1 MKQLVTTCFF
11 VVILCFT
18 QLLQAQS
25 KNVQGTVLDENG
37 SPLPGAS
44 ILVKGTTS
52 GVSTDLDGN
61 FIISAKNTDILEIS
75 YMGYIS
81 QAITVGS
88 QSNFTISLELDS
100 DQLDEVIVVAY
111 GTQKKETITS
121 SVVEVK
127 SEELTDITTPEVA
140 SMLQGKVSGLQVLP
154 GTGSPG
160 SSPNIL
166 IRGRSSINST
176 NAPLWVVDGVIMGNN
191 DPKLNPNDIESLS
204 VLKDASATA
213 LYGNR
218 GANGV
223 ILVTTKRS
231 KIDAKPQVQ
240 VSITSAVN
248 QFNPGN
254 FKLMNSQQ
262 LYDYHTELGNT
273 NTWFTE
279 DLLDRDYDW
288 VDGATQDAFVK
299 DASISFNSAK
309 ESHNLFLSMG
319 YYNEEGTV
327 KGNELDRYT
336 FRTNLDYKISD
347 KFTIKPKI
355 NFVFDN
361 RDNVREANLYQAYTN
376 MPWDLPYAEDGSVV
390 NATLSQGDDWIGR
403 DKSNYLFDQQWNYF
417 DSRSFDLFTSFD
429 FEYKILPNLSF
440 ISTNNFRYGTYE
452 SFTYTDPRSNAGR
465 TTNGSIND
473 YTYRNLTR
481 FTNQMLKYSN
491 VFNDKHIF
499 NALLAYEYNDGSWKS
514 VSATSENVL
523 VNGKVQ
529 DVGIEPA
536 VIGGNAGEFAQQS
549 FLFSADY
556 DFDGRYFVKGS
567 VRVDGSS
574 AFAPDY
580 RYGVFYSIAAGWNI
594 NKEAFFN
601 VDQIDYLK
609 LRASYGAV
617 GNQPG
622 GFGYLDLYDVRFQ
635 YAGIIAAKPSQLG
648 TPDLTWEK
656 VLETN
661 IGLDARFFNAID
673 LTLEVYDKDNSG
685 LLYFRRLSDQ
695 TGYSGRWENIGSI
708 NNKGVELAMAAD
720 IVNNEDFGINV
731 GFNISLNN
739 NTVEE
744 LADGADIISGS
755 TIIREGEE
763 LGTFYMRK
771 WLGVDPAN
779 GSPVYEVIDPDTGE
793 SSTTSSYN
801 DATVQIAGSSNADFI
816 GGFNTNIR
824 YKGFSLSSNW
834 SFSYGAELYNSSR
847 NLFDSDGFYLQYNQ
861 MVLPNGWTRWQR
873 PGDVATHPKP
883 RVGGYE
889 GSNQTSTRYLED
901 GSYLR
906 LNNVRLSYN
915 LPKPALDRIGLSG
928 MNLFLTGDNLLT
940 FTKFTGVDPTIND
953 ISNGNTQYGFV
964 SLGYPVPR
972 RFGLGLNVT
981 F

>member
-1 MKQLVTTCFF
+1 MKQLLVTSLF
-11 VVILCFT
+11 VVLLCFT
-18 QLLQAQS
+18 TSLQAQS
-25 KNVQGTVLDENG
+25 KTVQGTILDEYG
-37 SPLPGAS
+37 DPLPGAS
-44 ILVKGTTS
+44 VLVKGTTS
-52 GVSTDLDGN
+52 GTSSDLDGN
-61 FIISAKNTDILEIS
+61 FIISVNSTSVLVIS
-75 YMGYIS
+75 YLGYLS
-81 QAITVGS
+81 QEITVGDK
-88 QSNFTISLELDS
+88 SNLTITLEVDS
-100 DQLDEVIVVAY
+100 DKLDEVIVVAY

-121 SVVEVK
+121 SIVEIK
-127 SEELTDITTPEVA
+127 SEKLTDVTTPEVA

-154 GTGSPG
+154 STGSPG
-160 SSPNIL
+160 SSPSIL

-191 DPKLNPNDIESLS
+191 DPKLNPNDVNSIS

-231 KIDAKPQVQ
+231 VAGTKPQVR
-240 VSITSAVN
+240 VSYTSAVN

-254 FKLMNSQQ
+254 FKLMNSKQ
-262 LYDYHTELGNT
+262 LYDYHEELGNT
-273 NTWFTE
+273 SPWFNE
-279 DLLDRDYDW
+279 DLLNRDYDW
-288 VDGATQDAFVK
+288 VDGATQYALVNDA
-299 DASISFNSAK
+299 AISFTSAT
-309 ESHNLFLSMG
+309 ETHNLFLSMG

-347 KFTIKPKI
+347 KLTIKPKI

-361 RDNVREANLYQAYTN
+361 RDNTREANLYQAYTN
-376 MPWDLPYAEDGSVV
+376 MPWDLPYADDGSVV

-403 DKSNYLFDQQWNYF
+403 DKSNYLFDQQWNYS

-429 FEYKILPNLSF
+429 FEYEIVPNLSF

-452 SFTYTDPRSNAGR
+452 SFSYSDPRSNAGR
-465 TTNGSIND
+465 TTNGSLSD

-491 VFNDKHIF
+491 IFKDKHIV
-499 NALLAYEYNDGSWKS
+499 NALVAYEYNDGSWKS
-514 VSATSENVL
+514 VSSRSENIL
-523 VNGKVQ
+523 VNGQVQ

-536 VIGGNAGEFAQQS
+536 AVDGSAGEFAQQS
-549 FLFSADY
+549 FLFSGDY
-556 DFDGRYFVKGS
+556 DFDGRYFIKGS

-574 AFAPDY
+574 AFAKDY

-594 NKEAFFN
+594 SKEAFFN
-601 VDQIDYLK
+601 VDQINLLK
-609 LRASYGAV
+609 LRASHGAV

-656 VLETN
+656 VIETN
-661 IGLDARFFNAID
+661 IGLDARLFKAID

-708 NNKGVELAMAAD
+708 NNKGVELAIAAN
-720 IVNNEDFGINV
+720 IVNKDDFGINI
-731 GFNISLNN
+731 GFNISYNN

-744 LADGADIISGS
+744 LADGSDIISGS

-771 WLGVDPAN
+771 WLGVNPGD
-779 GSPVYEVIDPDTGE
+779 GTPVYEKIEDDGTK
-793 SSTTSSYN
+793 STTSDYN
-801 DATVQIAGSSNADFI
+801 EATVQIAGTSNADFL

-824 YKGFSLSSNW
+824 YKSFSLSSNW

-861 MVLPNGWTRWQR
+861 MVLPKGWSRWQQ
-873 PGDVATHPKP
+873 PGDIATHPKP
-883 RVGGYE
+883 RVGGYS

-906 LNNVRLSYN
+906 LNNVRLSYEM
-915 LPKPALDRIGLSG
+915 PKLTLDRIGLSS
-928 MNLFLTGDNLLT
+928 MNLFLTGDNLVT

-953 ISNGNTQYGFV
+953 LDNQGFT
-964 SLGYPVPR
+964 SLGYPIPR